1 MQQRH
6 SDRRTYFNELART
19 AQDYYID
26 YLQQYTSITPDTRIL
41 EIGCGE
47 GGNLLPFAQMGC
59 TSHIPYL
66 RNFYSTSAFYLLK
79 TNNNQN

>member
-19 AQDYYID
+19 AHDYYID
-26 YLQQYTSITPDTRIL
+26 YLQQYTSITPNTRIL

-59 TSHIPYL
+59 TVKGIDIS
-66 RNFYSTSAFYLLK
+66 K
-79 TNNNQN
+79 TRISQAR